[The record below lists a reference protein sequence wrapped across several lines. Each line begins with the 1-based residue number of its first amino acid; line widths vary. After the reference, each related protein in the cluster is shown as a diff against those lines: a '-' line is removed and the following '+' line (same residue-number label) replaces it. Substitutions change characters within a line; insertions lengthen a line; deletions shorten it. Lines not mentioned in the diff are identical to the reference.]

1 MVFMYL
7 FTFFGIVAMTVATT
21 FATPFLTVFGLMAG
35 ANYKD
40 VVLPYNESEGLVWEY
55 DGIDDPYVKLEKMT
69 VNGNEQV
76 FRFVSAGIDE
86 DDDVYYY
93 NGRCME
99 LDFTA
104 KNGQSETYYAVV
116 SPWIFYDEVF
126 LAHEDETITY
136 TVTAERSP
144 TDSEFEWEVDF
155 LHSDLDN
162 VVHFSEKTGETN
174 TFTLVYFN
182 ERPHHDG
189 ILEASFFYDTES
201 DRMKEWHS
209 VEVDFSSGEAVV
221 IWESGNSE
229 TNNQEVTQ

>member
-7 FTFFGIVAMTVATT
+7 FTFFGIVAITVATT
-21 FATPFLTVFGLMAG
+21 LATPFLAVLGLASG
-35 ANYKD
+35 ANYKE
-40 VVLPYNESEGLVWEY
+40 VILPYSESEGLVWEY
-55 DGIDDPYVKLEKMT
+55 DGKDDPYIKLEKMT

-86 DDDVYYY
+86 DDDIYYY

-104 KNGQSETYYAVV
+104 QNGQSETYYAVV

-126 LAHEDETITY
+126 IANEDETITY

-144 TDSEFEWEVDF
+144 ADSEFEWEVDF

-162 VVHFSEKTGETN
+162 VVHFSEKTGKTN

-182 ERPHHDG
+182 DRPQHDG

>member
-21 FATPFLTVFGLMAG
+21 FATPFLAVFGLALG

-55 DGIDDPYVKLEKMT
+55 DGKDDPYIKLEKMT

-86 DDDVYYY
+86 DDHVYYY

-104 KNGQSETYYAVV
+104 KNGQSETYYAFVN
-116 SPWIFYDEVF
+116 PWIFYDEVF

-144 TDSEFEWEVDF
+144 ADSEFEWEVSF
-155 LHSDLDN
+155 LHSDMDN

-182 ERPHHDG
+182 ESPHHDG
-189 ILEASFFYDTES
+189 ILEAHFFYDTGD

-209 VEVDFSSGEAVV
+209 VEVDFTSGEAVV

-229 TNNQEVTQ
+229 TNNQEAAQ

>member
-7 FTFFGIVAMTVATT
+7 FTFLGIVALTVATIV
-21 FATPFLTVFGLMAG
+21 ATPFLAVFGLASG
-35 ANYKD
+35 ANYKE
-40 VVLPYNESEGLVWEY
+40 VILPYNESEGLVWEY
-55 DGIDDPYVKLEKMT
+55 DGKDDPYINLEKMKID
-69 VNGNEQV
+69 GNEQV

-93 NGRCME
+93 NGHCME

-104 KNGQSETYYAVV
+104 QNGQSETYYAVV

-126 LAHEDETITY
+126 LANEDETITY
-136 TVTAERSP
+136 TVTAERNP
-144 TDSEFEWEVDF
+144 ADSEFEWEVDF

-162 VVHFSEKTGETN
+162 VVHFSEKTGEIN

-182 ERPHHDG
+182 DRPHHDG

-209 VEVDFSSGEAVV
+209 VEVDFSLGEAVV
-221 IWESGNSE
+221 IWETDNSE
-229 TNNQEVTQ
+229 TNNQEITQ

>member
-21 FATPFLTVFGLMAG
+21 LATPFLAVFGLASG
-35 ANYKD
+35 ANYKE
-40 VVLPYNESEGLVWEY
+40 VILPYSESEGLVWEY
-55 DGIDDPYVKLEKMT
+55 DGKDDPYIKLEKMT

-86 DDDVYYY
+86 DDDIYYY

-104 KNGQSETYYAVV
+104 QNGQSETYYAVV

-126 LAHEDETITY
+126 IANEDETITY

-144 TDSEFEWEVDF
+144 ADSEFEWEVDF

-182 ERPHHDG
+182 DRPQQDG

-229 TNNQEVTQ
+229 TNNQEVIQ

>member
-1 MVFMYL
+1 MIFMYL
-7 FTFFGIVAMTVATT
+7 FTFLGIVALTVATAV
-21 FATPFLTVFGLMAG
+21 ATPFLAVFGLASG
-35 ANYKD
+35 ANYKE
-40 VVLPYNESEGLVWEY
+40 VILPYNESEGLVWEY
-55 DGIDDPYVKLEKMT
+55 DGKDDPYIKLEKMT
-69 VNGNEQV
+69 IDGNEQV

-86 DDDVYYY
+86 DDDDYYY
-93 NGRCME
+93 NGHCME

-104 KNGQSETYYAVV
+104 QNGQSETYYAVV

-126 LAHEDETITY
+126 LANEDETITY
-136 TVTAERSP
+136 TVTAERNP
-144 TDSEFEWEVDF
+144 ADSEFEWEIDF

-182 ERPHHDG
+182 DRPQHDG

-221 IWESGNSE
+221 VWETDNSE
-229 TNNQEVTQ
+229 TNNQEITQ

>member
-21 FATPFLTVFGLMAG
+21 FATPFLAVFGLASG
-35 ANYKD
+35 AHYKE
-40 VVLPYNESEGLVWEY
+40 VILPYNESEGLVWEY
-55 DGIDDPYVKLEKMT
+55 DGKDDPYIKLEKMT

-86 DDDVYYY
+86 DDHVYYY

-104 KNGQSETYYAVV
+104 QNGQSETYYAVV
-116 SPWIFYDEVF
+116 NPWIFYDEVF

-136 TVTAERSP
+136 TVTAERSSA
-144 TDSEFEWEVDF
+144 DSEFEWEVNF
-155 LHSDLDN
+155 LHSDMDN
-162 VVHFSEKTGETN
+162 VVYFSEKTGETN

-189 ILEASFFYDTES
+189 ILEAHFFYDTGD

-229 TNNQEVTQ
+229 TNNQEATQ

>member
-21 FATPFLTVFGLMAG
+21 FATPFLAVLGLASG
-35 ANYKD
+35 ANYKE
-40 VVLPYNESEGLVWEY
+40 VILPYNESEGLVWEY
-55 DGIDDPYVKLEKMT
+55 DGKDDPYVKIEKMT

-104 KNGQSETYYAVV
+104 QNGQSETYYAVV

-136 TVTAERSP
+136 TVTAERGSA
-144 TDSEFEWEVDF
+144 DSEFEWEVDF

-182 ERPHHDG
+182 DRPHHDG
-189 ILEASFFYDTES
+189 ILEAHFFYDTGD

>member
-7 FTFFGIVAMTVATT
+7 FTFLGIVALTVATIV
-21 FATPFLTVFGLMAG
+21 ATPFLAVFGLASG
-35 ANYKD
+35 ANYKE
-40 VVLPYNESEGLVWEY
+40 VILPYNESEGLVWEY
-55 DGIDDPYVKLEKMT
+55 DGKDDPYINLEKMT
-69 VNGNEQV
+69 IDGNEQV

-93 NGRCME
+93 NGHCME

-104 KNGQSETYYAVV
+104 QNGQSETYYAVV

-126 LAHEDETITY
+126 LANEDETITY
-136 TVTAERSP
+136 TVTAERNP
-144 TDSEFEWEVDF
+144 ADSEFEWEVDF

-162 VVHFSEKTGETN
+162 VVHFSEKTGEIN

-182 ERPHHDG
+182 DRPHHDG

-209 VEVDFSSGEAVV
+209 VEVDFSLGEAVV
-221 IWESGNSE
+221 IWETDNSE

>member
-7 FTFFGIVAMTVATT
+7 FTFFGIVATTVVTT
-21 FATPFLTVFGLMAG
+21 VATPFLAVWGLASG
-35 ANYKD
+35 AHYKE

-55 DGIDDPYVKLEKMT
+55 DGVDDPYIKLEKMT
-69 VNGNEQV
+69 VDGNEQV

-86 DDDVYYY
+86 EDEIYYY

-104 KNGQSETYYAVV
+104 QNGQSETYYAIV

-144 TDSEFEWEVDF
+144 ADSEFEWKVDF
-155 LHSDLDN
+155 LDSDLDN
-162 VVHFSEKTGETN
+162 VVHFSEKTGEIN
-174 TFTLVYFN
+174 NFTIVYFN
-182 ERPHHDG
+182 DRPHHDG
-189 ILEASFFYDTES
+189 ILEASFFYDTEG

-209 VEVDFSSGEAVV
+209 VEVDFSSGEPVV
-221 IWESGNSE
+221 IWETDDSDKI
-229 TNNQEVTQ
+229 NQEVTQ

>member
-21 FATPFLTVFGLMAG
+21 FATPFLAVFGLASG

-55 DGIDDPYVKLEKMT
+55 DGKDDPYIKLEKMT

-104 KNGQSETYYAVV
+104 QNGQSETYYAVV
-116 SPWIFYDEVF
+116 NPWIFYDEVF

-136 TVTAERSP
+136 TVTAERSSA
-144 TDSEFEWEVDF
+144 DSEFEWEVSF
-155 LHSDLDN
+155 LHSDMDN

-189 ILEASFFYDTES
+189 ILEAHFFYDTGD

-209 VEVDFSSGEAVV
+209 LEVDFTSGEAVV

>member
-1 MVFMYL
+1 MIFMYL
-7 FTFFGIVAMTVATT
+7 FTFFGIVALTVATAV
-21 FATPFLTVFGLMAG
+21 ATPFLAVFGLASG
-35 ANYKD
+35 ANYKE
-40 VVLPYNESEGLVWEY
+40 VILPYNESEGLVWEY
-55 DGIDDPYVKLEKMT
+55 DGKDDPYIKLEKMT
-69 VNGNEQV
+69 IDGNEQV

-86 DDDVYYY
+86 DDDDYYY
-93 NGRCME
+93 NGHCMK

-104 KNGQSETYYAVV
+104 QNGQSETYYAVV

-126 LAHEDETITY
+126 LANEDETITY
-136 TVTAERSP
+136 TVTAERNP
-144 TDSEFEWEVDF
+144 ADSEFEWEVDF

-182 ERPHHDG
+182 DRPQHDG

-221 IWESGNSE
+221 VWETDNSE
-229 TNNQEVTQ
+229 TNNQEITQ

>member
-21 FATPFLTVFGLMAG
+21 LVTPFLAVLGLASG
-35 ANYKD
+35 ANYKE
-40 VVLPYNESEGLVWEY
+40 VILPYSESEGLVWEY
-55 DGIDDPYVKLEKMT
+55 DGKDDPYIKLEKMT

-86 DDDVYYY
+86 DDDIYYY

-104 KNGQSETYYAVV
+104 QNGQSETYYAVV

-126 LAHEDETITY
+126 IANEDETITY

-144 TDSEFEWEVDF
+144 ADSEFEWEVDF

-162 VVHFSEKTGETN
+162 VVHFSKKTGETN

-182 ERPHHDG
+182 DRPQHDG

>member
-21 FATPFLTVFGLMAG
+21 LATPFLAVFGLASG
-35 ANYKD
+35 ANYKE
-40 VVLPYNESEGLVWEY
+40 VILPYSESEGLVWEY
-55 DGIDDPYVKLEKMT
+55 DGKDDPYIKLEKMT

-86 DDDVYYY
+86 DDDIYYY

-104 KNGQSETYYAVV
+104 QNGQSETYYAVV

-126 LAHEDETITY
+126 IANEDETITY

-144 TDSEFEWEVDF
+144 ADSEFEWEVDF

-182 ERPHHDG
+182 DRPQHDG

-229 TNNQEVTQ
+229 TNNQEVIQ

>member
-21 FATPFLTVFGLMAG
+21 VATPFLAVFGLASG
-35 ANYKD
+35 AHYKE
-40 VVLPYNESEGLVWEY
+40 VVLPYDETEGLVWEY
-55 DGIDDPYVKLEKMT
+55 DGKDDPYIKLEKMT
-69 VNGNEQV
+69 INGNEQV

-86 DDDVYYY
+86 EDDVYYY

-99 LDFTA
+99 LDFIA
-104 KNGQSETYYAVV
+104 QNGQSETYYAVV

-144 TDSEFEWEVDF
+144 EDSEFEWEVSF
-155 LHSDLDN
+155 LNSDMDN
-162 VVHFSEKTGETN
+162 IVHFSEKTGETN
-174 TFTLVYFN
+174 TFTIVYFN
-182 ERPHHDG
+182 DRPQHDG
-189 ILEASFFYDTES
+189 ILEANFFYDTGDE
-201 DRMKEWHS
+201 RMKEWHS
-209 VEVDFSSGEAVV
+209 LEVDFSSGEAVV
-221 IWESGNSE
+221 IWETDNSE